1 MPPTFSPDQILD
13 ALPRCLVRDRHYLR
27 NRARQWQ
34 QRLKSGQDCARI
46 EAAVLKVFKRSTHAF
61 EARTRLVP
69 EVTLNDT
76 LPVSERADD
85 IREVLQHHQ
94 VVVVAGETGSGKTTQ
109 LPKICLQAGLGRA
122 GMIAHTQ
129 PRRLAARSVSARIAD
144 ELGVELGQAVGYQV
158 RFTDSSS
165 DTTLIKLMTDGI
177 LLNDIQQDPFLNRYD
192 TVIIDEAHERSLN
205 IDFLLGYLKQLLP
218 KRPDL
223 KLIITSATID
233 VARFSEHFDRAPVI
247 EVSGRGYPVDVL
259 YRPMSTEED
268 DYSADLPGAVLDA
281 VEEIERLER
290 AGDTANRGGDVLVF
304 LPGER
309 EIRET
314 YQHLRRAQLRHTE
327 LLPLYAR
334 LSASEQQRI
343 FSRHSGR
350 RIVLSTNVAETSLT
364 VPGIHYV
371 IDSGLVRISRYSYRS
386 KIQRLPIEG
395 VSQASANQRA
405 GRCGRIAPGLC
416 IRLYGEDDFQ
426 QRPEFTDPEILRTNL
441 ASVILQ
447 MLHMRLGQVEAFPF
461 LEPPDARM
469 IRDGYTL
476 LNELAAVDEQGQLTA
491 IGRELARLPLD
502 PRLGRMIIEGARQKA
517 LAEVLVITSALSI
530 PDPRERPQDKQQASA
545 EKHSVDKDKD
555 SDFLAFWNLWQRYED
570 QRQTLSQNQLRKY
583 CKTQFLN
590 YLRMREWRDIHR
602 QITLLCRE
610 MGYRQ
615 NAEPASYENLHKALM
630 SGLLSQ
636 VATFKEDRLYTAA
649 RGRTCRIHPSSA
661 LARKGP
667 KWLVA
672 AELIET
678 TALFARVV
686 ARIEPA
692 WLESLSEHLVKRQYA
707 DPHWEK
713 KRGQVIA
720 SETLTLYGLPIVA
733 RRKVHYGRIDPAE
746 ARAFFIRSALVEGEF
761 DTRAA
766 FFQANRALLDEVTEL
781 EEKARRRDI
790 LVDDDTLF
798 AFYDERIPADIVN
811 AKGFHAWLKKQ
822 PQDHLLLTPD
832 KLMQHGADDITAQ
845 RYPDTFTLG
854 GMALPLEYR
863 FEPGDEADGV
873 TLTVPAGAL
882 GQLPR
887 GRLEWLV
894 PGMLRDKVIALL
906 KGLPKAY
913 RRNFVPV
920 PDFADALLNSLEPDD
935 TPLHK
940 AMGER
945 LFRMTGIRVPDDQW
959 QPEAL
964 EAHHRFRFKL
974 VGETGQVLRTGR
986 DLDALAR
993 NTPAP
998 ERSAKSVA
1006 AETSGSDGASH
1017 MTTWQC
1023 GDLPEVEY
1031 QMQAGIK
1038 VAYYPALV
1046 DKVNAVG
1053 RERFANADWAA
1064 RQHAQG
1070 LLRLASFE
1078 LHKTLHYLA
1087 GNLPKFKESGLLFAP
1102 YGKADAL
1109 RQDLLW
1115 AALQTTL
1122 LTDARLPRTESDF
1135 KDWLDAGRGQ
1145 LVDNGQALAVWL
1157 HSVLHRHHQV
1167 RKQLKGKV
1175 SFATAFIYADVAA
1188 QLDQLVYPG
1197 FIASTP
1203 DHWRSELPR
1212 YLDAADKRLN
1222 RSGGIPRQEHQWVD
1236 ELAEFWQRYQT
1247 KAQNLSEQQAVNP
1260 RLTEYRWLLEEYRVS
1275 LFAQTLGTRVPVS
1288 AKRLNRLW
1296 QEINAE

>member
-1 MPPTFSPDQILD
+1 MPQ
-13 ALPRCLVRDRHYLR
+13 CLVRDRHFLR
-27 NRARQWQ
+27 TRCRQWQ
-34 QRLKSGQDCARI
+34 QQLAAGKNCKGVEASVARVLERSLKACAAR
-46 EAAVLKVFKRSTHAF
+46 EA
-61 EARTRLVP
+61 LVP
-69 EVTLNDT
+69 KISLNES

-85 IREVLQHHQ
+85 IREVLLASQ

-129 PRRLAARSVSARIAD
+129 PRRLAARSVSARIAE
-144 ELGVELGQAVGYQV
+144 ELEVELGQAVGYQV
-158 RFTDSSS
+158 RFTDTSS
-165 DTTLIKLMTDGI
+165 DATLIKLMTDGI
-177 LLNDIQQDPFLNRYD
+177 LLNEIQQDPFLSRYD
-192 TVIIDEAHERSLN
+192 AVIIDEAHERSLN
-205 IDFLLGYLKQLLP
+205 IDFLLGYLKQLLV

-233 VARFSEHFDRAPVI
+233 VERFSNHFDQAPVI
-247 EVSGRGYPVDVL
+247 EVSGRGFPVDVL
-259 YRPMSTEED
+259 YRPMSTDEE

-290 AGDTANRGGDVLVF
+290 SGETANKGGDVLVF

-314 YQHLRRAQLRHTE
+314 YQCLRRADLKHTE

-416 IRLYGEDDFQ
+416 IRLFSEEEHE
-426 QRPEFTDPEILRTNL
+426 QRPAFTDPEILRTNL

-447 MLHMRLGQVEAFPF
+447 MLHMRLGRVEDFPF
-461 LEPPDARM
+461 LDAPDSRM

-476 LNELAAVDEQGQLTA
+476 LNELAAVDSKGQLTA
-491 IGRELARLPLD
+491 IGKELARLPLD
-502 PRLGRMIIEGARQKA
+502 PRLGRMIIEGQNQKA

-555 SDFLAFWNLWQRYED
+555 SDFLAFWNLWQRYET
-570 QRQTLSQNQLRKY
+570 QRQELSQNQLRKY

-590 YLRMREWRDIHR
+590 YIRMREWRDIHR

-615 NAEPASYENLHKALM
+615 NAEPASYEGLHKALM

-661 LARKGP
+661 LSRKGP
-667 KWLVA
+667 KWLIA
-672 AELIET
+672 AELVET
-678 TALFARVV
+678 TALFARTV
-686 ARIEPA
+686 AKIEPA
-692 WLESLSEHLVKRQYA
+692 WLESLSEHLVKRQYS

-720 SETLTLYGLPIVA
+720 SETLTLYGLPIVSQ
-733 RRKVHYGRIDPAE
+733 RKVHFGRIEPEQAK
-746 ARAFFIRSALVEGEF
+746 AIFIRSALVEGEF
-761 DTRAA
+761 DTRAD
-766 FFQANRALLDEVTEL
+766 FFLANRAMLDEVTGL

-798 AFYDERIPADIVN
+798 AFYDERIPEGIVN

-822 PQDHLLLTPD
+822 APDHLLLTPD
-832 KLMQHGADDITAQ
+832 KLMQHGATEVTEQ
-845 RYPDTFTLG
+845 RYPDHFQLG
-854 GMALPLEYR
+854 GMSLPLEYR

-873 TLTVPAGAL
+873 TMTVPAGAL
-882 GQLPR
+882 TQLPR

-906 KGLPKAY
+906 KGLPKSY

-920 PDFADALLNSLEPDD
+920 PDFADALLNSLEPSD

-959 QPEAL
+959 HPESL
-964 EAHHRFRFKL
+964 EAHHRFRFK
-974 VGETGQVLRTGR
+974 VVDESGKVLRTGR
-986 DLDALAR
+986 DTEVLAR
-993 NTPAP
+993 DTPP
-998 ERSAKSVA
+998 PSASVTQ
-1006 AETSGSDGASH
+1006 AEKSGSSVKDSH
-1017 MTTWQC
+1017 MTHWAC
-1023 GDLPEVEY
+1023 GDLPEIEH

-1046 DKVNAVG
+1046 DKINAVA
-1053 RERFANADWAA
+1053 RERFAQPDWAQQ
-1064 RQHAQG
+1064 QHAQG
-1070 LLRLASFE
+1070 LVRLASFE
-1078 LHKTLHYLA
+1078 LSKTLDYLA
-1087 GNLPKFKESGLLFAP
+1087 GQLPRFKESALMFAP
-1102 YGKADAL
+1102 YGKAEAL
-1109 RQDLLW
+1109 KQDLLW
-1115 AALQTTL
+1115 AALQSAL
-1122 LTDARLPRTESDF
+1122 LCKEPLPRTEQAF
-1135 KDWLDAGRGQ
+1135 REWLDAGRGH
-1145 LVDNGQALAVWL
+1145 LVEKGQALATWL
-1157 HSVLHRHHQV
+1157 HQVLQLHHQV

-1175 SFATAFIYADVAA
+1175 NFATAFVYADVAA
-1188 QLDQLVYPG
+1188 QMDRLVYPG
-1197 FIASTP
+1197 FISAMP
-1203 DHWRSELPR
+1203 DTWRNELPR
-1212 YLDAADKRLN
+1212 YLEAADKRLN

-1236 ELAEFWQRYQT
+1236 ELAEFWQRYQQ
-1247 KAQNLSEQQAVNP
+1247 KHKNLSEQQRVNP
-1260 RLTEYRWLLEEYRVS
+1260 TLSEFRWLLEEYRVS

-1296 QEINAE
+1296 QEVIAE

>member
-1 MPPTFSPDQILD
+1 MSSISIPDQVLD
-13 ALPRCLVRDRHYLR
+13 ALHQCLVRDRHFLR
-27 NRARQWQ
+27 TRCRQWQ
-34 QRLKSGQDCARI
+34 QRQRSGKDCADI
-46 EAAVLKVFKRSTHAF
+46 KSSVIKVFERSVGAF
-61 EARTRLVP
+61 AAREALVP
-69 EVTLNDT
+69 KISLNES

-85 IREVLQHHQ
+85 IRDTLLANQ

-129 PRRLAARSVSARIAD
+129 PRRLAARSVSARIAE
-144 ELGVELGQAVGYQV
+144 ELNVELGQAVGYQV
-158 RFTDSSS
+158 RFTDTSS
-165 DTTLIKLMTDGI
+165 DATLVKLMTDGI
-177 LLNDIQQDPFLNRYD
+177 LLNEIQQDPFLSRYD
-192 TVIIDEAHERSLN
+192 AVIIDEAHERSLN
-205 IDFLLGYLKQLLP
+205 IDFLLGYLKQLLV

-233 VARFSEHFDRAPVI
+233 VERFSQHFDQAPVI

-259 YRPMSTEED
+259 YRPMSTDED

-290 AGDTANRGGDVLVF
+290 AGETANKGGDVLVF

-314 YQHLRRAQLRHTE
+314 YQCLRRADLKHTE

-416 IRLYGEDDFQ
+416 IRLFSEEEHE
-426 QRPEFTDPEILRTNL
+426 QRPAFTDPEILRTNL

-447 MLHMRLGQVEAFPF
+447 MLHMRLGQVEDFPF
-461 LEPPDARM
+461 LDAPDARM

-476 LNELAAVDEQGQLTA
+476 LNELAAVDSQGKLTS

-502 PRLGRMIIEGARQKA
+502 PRLGRMIIEGQNQKA

-555 SDFLAFWNLWQRYED
+555 SDFLAYWNLWQRYET
-570 QRQTLSQNQLRKY
+570 QRQELSQNQLRKY

-590 YLRMREWRDIHR
+590 YIRMREWRDIHR
-602 QITLLCRE
+602 QVTLLCRE

-615 NAEPASYENLHKALM
+615 NAEPASYEGVHKALM

-636 VATFKEDRLYTAA
+636 IATFKEDRLYTAA

-661 LARKGP
+661 LSRKGP

-672 AELIET
+672 AELVET
-678 TALFARVV
+678 TALFARTV
-686 ARIEPA
+686 AKIEPA
-692 WLESLSEHLVKRQYA
+692 WLESLSEHLVKRQYS

-720 SETLTLYGLPIVA
+720 RETLTLYGLPIVA
-733 RRKVHYGRIDPAE
+733 QRKVHFGRIDPE
-746 ARAFFIRSALVEGEF
+746 QARAIFIRSALVEGEF

-766 FFQANRALLDEVTEL
+766 FFQANRSLLDEVTEL

-798 AFYDERIPADIVN
+798 AFYDERIPDGIVN

-832 KLMQHGADDITAQ
+832 KLMQHGAAEVTEQ
-845 RYPDTFTLG
+845 RYPDYFQLG
-854 GMALPLEYR
+854 GMSLPLEYR

-873 TLTVPAGAL
+873 TMTVPAGAIT
-882 GQLPR
+882 QLPR

-894 PGMLRDKVIALL
+894 PGMLRDKLIALL
-906 KGLPKAY
+906 KGLPKSY

-920 PDFADALLNSLEPDD
+920 PDFADALLNSLEPVD

-959 QPEAL
+959 QPESL
-964 EAHHRFRFKL
+964 EAYHRFRFKL
-974 VGETGQVLRTGR
+974 VDESGKVLRTGR
-986 DLDALAR
+986 DTEVLAR
-993 NTPAP
+993 NVPVPSPSTAS
-998 ERSAKSVA
+998 EDDASHLSK
-1006 AETSGSDGASH
+1006 AESH
-1017 MTTWQC
+1017 MTRWAC
-1023 GDLPEVEY
+1023 GDLPDIEH

-1046 DKVNAVG
+1046 DKINSVSRA
-1053 RERFANADWAA
+1053 RFAQADWAQQ
-1064 RQHAQG
+1064 QHAQG

-1078 LHKTLHYLA
+1078 LHKTLNYL
-1087 GNLPKFKESGLLFAP
+1087 GGQLPKFKESALLFAP

-1109 RQDLLW
+1109 KQDLLW
-1115 AALQTTL
+1115 ATLQSTL
-1122 LTDARLPRTESDF
+1122 LGEASLPRTEQDF
-1135 KDWLDAGRGQ
+1135 RAWLDAGRGQ
-1145 LVDNGQALAVWL
+1145 LVEQGQALAVWL
-1157 HSVLHRHHQV
+1157 HQVLQRHHQV

-1175 SFATAFIYADVAA
+1175 NFATAFVFADIAS

-1197 FIASTP
+1197 FITATP
-1203 DHWRSELPR
+1203 DDWRGELPR

-1236 ELAEFWQRYQT
+1236 ELAEFWQRYQQ
-1247 KAQNLSEQQAVNP
+1247 KHKNLSDQQRVNP
-1260 RLTEYRWLLEEYRVS
+1260 KLTEFRWLLEEYRVS

-1296 QEINAE
+1296 QEVVAE